1 MDEYSVKLTGRAQ
14 RDLDGIYAYIA
25 QTLLEPGTANDL
37 LDKIEQEILSLDH
50 MPFRWPERRTGVYA
64 NRGYRQMLVGNY
76 TVVYRV
82 DETAKQVIIV
92 TVRYSPSDF

>member
-1 MDEYSVKLTGRAQ
+1 MDKYSVKLMSRAQ

-25 QTLLEPGTANDL
+25 QTLLEPGTAL
-37 LDKIEQEILSLDH
+37 ALVERIEKEILSLDQ
-50 MPFRWPERRTGVYA
+50 MPYRYPMRQTGAYA

-82 DETAKQVIIV
+82 DEAKKQVIVI
-92 TVRYSPSDF
+92 TVRYSQSDF